1 MHYIIGNV
9 ISVHLKYLYTI
20 MKIIVF
26 VFKVGMD
33 KAIGN
38 LTTPLEHL
46 KEEIMVCVYM
56 CINYSL
62 CIPCVNS
69 LIIIILNNFF
79 VFCPFLKFKTV
90 KTAMEDAIL
99 AVEEKLKK
107 REQIRQKKVHI
118 MESESK

>member
-1 MHYIIGNV
+1 
-9 ISVHLKYLYTI
+9 
-20 MKIIVF
+20 
-26 VFKVGMD
+26 
-33 KAIGN
+33 
-38 LTTPLEHL
+38 
-46 KEEIMVCVYM
+46 M
-56 CINYSL
+56 CIHVYQLFSVY
-62 CIPCVNS
+62 IPCVNS
-69 LIIIILNNFF
+69 LIIIILNNFL

>member
-1 MHYIIGNV
+1 
-9 ISVHLKYLYTI
+9 

-69 LIIIILNNFF
+69 LMIIILNNFF